1 MPSLD
6 AQLRARVHEGPYA
19 DTQIL
24 VTDEDAPP
32 VTAGAVL
39 AARDACLYDP
49 LGLTTAL
56 R

>member
-1 MPSLD
+1 
-6 AQLRARVHEGPYA
+6 
-19 DTQIL
+19 
-24 VTDEDAPP
+24 

-49 LGLTTAL
+49 LGLTTPL